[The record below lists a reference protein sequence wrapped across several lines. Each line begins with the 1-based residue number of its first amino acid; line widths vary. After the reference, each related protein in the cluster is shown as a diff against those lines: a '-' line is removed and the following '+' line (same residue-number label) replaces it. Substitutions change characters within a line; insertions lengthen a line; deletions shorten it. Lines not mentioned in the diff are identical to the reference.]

1 MKLNKLA
8 LAILFACS
16 FASASA
22 QGFATIV
29 GTVTDPSGSLIP
41 AAKVTVTDQGTQ
53 VLRSVTANEQ
63 GYYVIPALHPSTYTL
78 TASAS
83 GFATY
88 SQKDVT
94 VLADQSLTVD
104 AKMTIGQITETV
116 SIQTNTLQVDTST
129 STLSQV
135 VEEKRIVDLPL
146 NGRNPVALALLV
158 PGTIQAPANGADQG
172 QYKTIPSAITVSA
185 NGSRANQTGF
195 NLDGSSNNDIYTNVN
210 QPFPFPDALQEF
222 SVQTSN
228 YTARYG
234 GNSGAVVN
242 AISKSGTNTV
252 HGDLFEFNRNAVFN
266 GANHFGYLN
275 GVKTRDQLK
284 RNQFGGVVG
293 GPVYRD
299 HTFVFF
305 GYQQT
310 QIRNIQQGV
319 TSLVPTAANLTGDFS
334 SLCKV
339 PFVAGLCPSGSG
351 TQLYQPNNPKYPNP
365 GTAYLNN
372 KIPTSQFDPAAFL
385 FASKYLPTSTD
396 PTGTIAYGLPLSQ
409 SFNEYVVRGDQV
421 LGGNDR
427 LFARYYL
434 DKYNNN
440 PFLTSSNYL
449 TTVSATQIY
458 SHNAIVGET
467 HTFSPNVL
475 NDVRLSFSRVTTN
488 AGPPS
493 TSISAAD
500 LGIPVY
506 QPTQFAKALDGM
518 NVSGYFNNSSFPPS
532 IMNRMAY
539 TLSDDISWTRGRH
552 NFAFGGSVARGQ
564 VLLRDAFLY
573 GGVFSFTADNT
584 ASLTGSGGNAL
595 ASFLLGSMRRFQQG
609 AGEFKDNRNYYYTFY
624 VQDDFHV
631 SHRLTV
637 NLGLRYE
644 PFIPWYEVKGRVEQF
659 RSENYVNGIKSKQFP
674 NAPAG
679 LLFPGDAG
687 LPKYGVT
694 ASYLNFSLRV
704 GFAYDIRGDGK
715 TSIRGGYGIFFD
727 SQQVGIENNR
737 FVDVSPFSL
746 QVDVTTP
753 LGPLSNPYQ
762 GMTNPFPP
770 AASPSPS
777 FVFPTPV
784 LVVTY
789 DPRANSRMDAP
800 VTYNYNLTV
809 EHQFA
814 QGFLGRAAYVGSQSR
829 HQTETAELNPAIYYP
844 GNTASTDQRRAF
856 NGLPLGTVPTPTTAR
871 TQYGSIGQG
880 TQDLNGNYN
889 SLQLT
894 AQRRMKTLTLLANY
908 TYSKALDDVPNGQGN
923 AGVAAQSLSPL
934 PITNPLRHRFDYG
947 RSDFDRRHIA
957 TISYVWDLPTFA
969 KSNLLMRET
978 AGGWQLTGIVRR
990 QSGQGFTA
998 TAGTDRSQTG
1008 LGTDRAQQ
1016 IAANPYGGSACG
1028 TNLICVSYLNPAS
1041 FVTSYTTAN
1050 YPLGTY
1056 GNTGKNAFNGPAF
1069 MGWDVGALKNFAL
1082 MPEDRVRLQFHAEF
1096 FNVLNHTNYSN
1107 PTSAANSGNFGKIL
1121 GAQDP
1126 RIGQLALKVIF

>member
-1 MKLNKLA
+1 MLSKKNSIILPTVV
-8 LAILFACS
+8 ILFAFS
-16 FASASA
+16 LVSAFA
-22 QGFATIV
+22 QGFGTLV
-29 GTVTDPSGSLIP
+29 GTITDPSGSVIP
-41 AAKVTVTDQGTQ
+41 GVKVTVTDQGTQ
-53 VLRSVTANEQ
+53 TARSVLANAQ
-63 GYYVIPALHPSTYTL
+63 GYYVIPSLHPSTYDL
-78 TASAS
+78 TASTS
-83 GFATY
+83 GFATHE
-88 SQKDVT
+88 QKDVT
-94 VLADQSLTVD
+94 LLADQSLTVD
-104 AKMTIGQITETV
+104 IRMTIGRITETV
-116 SIQTNTLQVDTST
+116 SVQSNSIQVDTTT
-129 STLSQV
+129 SALSQV

-146 NGRNPVALALLV
+146 NGRNPVSLALLV

-242 AISKSGTNTV
+242 AISKSGTNSF
-252 HGDLFEFNRNAVFN
+252 HGDLFEFNRNAIFN

-284 RNQFGGVVG
+284 RNQFGGVIG
-293 GPVYRD
+293 GPIYRD

-310 QIRNIQQGV
+310 QIRNIQNGLNA
-319 TSLVPTAANLTGDFS
+319 LVSTQAELNGDFS
-334 SLCKV
+334 AIPAQLFNPVTKV
-339 PFVAGLCPSGSG
+339 PYTGNQIPKG
-351 TQLYQPNNPKYPNP
+351 T
-365 GTAYLNN
+365 
-372 KIPTSQFDPAAFL
+372 FDPAAVL
-385 FASKYLPTSTD
+385 FATKYLPISTVANGAI
-396 PTGTIAYGLPLSQ
+396 TYALPLSQ
-409 SFNEYVVRGDQV
+409 SFNEYIVRGDQV
-421 LGGNDR
+421 LGAGDH

-440 PFLTSSNYL
+440 PFLTASNYL
-449 TTVSATQIY
+449 TTVSATQIF
-458 SHNAIVGET
+458 SHNAILGES
-467 HTFSPNVL
+467 HVFSPNLL
-475 NDVRLSFSRVTTN
+475 NDLRLSFSRVTTN

-500 LGIPVY
+500 LNIPVY

-518 NVSGYFNNSSFPPS
+518 NVSGYFNISSFPPS

-539 TLSDDISWTRGRH
+539 TLSDDLNWTHGRH
-552 NFAFGGSVARGQ
+552 NFTLGGSVARGQ
-564 VLLRDAFLY
+564 VLLRDAYLY

-584 ASLTGSGGNAL
+584 GNAL
-595 ASFLLGSMRRFQQG
+595 SSFLLGSMRTFQQG

-624 VQDDFHV
+624 AQDDFHV
-631 SHRLTV
+631 SHNLTL

-644 PFIPWYEVKGRVEQF
+644 PFIPWYETKGRVEQF
-659 RSENYVNGIKSKQFP
+659 RAANYANGIVSTQFP

-694 ASYLNFSLRV
+694 ASYLNFSPRV
-704 GFAYDIRGDGK
+704 GFAYDPVGNGK
-715 TSIRGGYGIFFD
+715 SSIRGGFGVFFD

-737 FVDVSPFSL
+737 FVDVSPFSV
-746 QVDVTTP
+746 QVAVTTP
-753 LGPLSNPYQ
+753 AGLLSNPYL

-770 AASPSPS
+770 PAVPSPS
-777 FVFPTPV
+777 FVFPTPI

-800 VTYNYNLTV
+800 VAYNYNLTV

-814 QGFLGRAAYVGSQSR
+814 QGFLGRVAYVGSQSR

-856 NGLPLGTVPTPTTAR
+856 NGLPLGTVPTTTNAR
-871 TQYGSIGQG
+871 TLYGSIGQG

-908 TYSKALDDVPNGQGN
+908 TFSKALDDVPNGQGN
-923 AGVAAQSLSPL
+923 AGVAAQSLSTL
-934 PITNPLRHRFDYG
+934 PVTNPLRHKVDYG
-947 RSDFDRRHIA
+947 RSDFDRAHIA

-969 KSNLLMRET
+969 NSNLLMREV
-978 AGGWQLTGIVRR
+978 AGGWQLTGVMRR

-998 TAGTDRSQTG
+998 TAGSDRSQTG
-1008 LGTDRAQQ
+1008 LNTDRAMLTG
-1016 IAANPYGGSACG
+1016 ASPYGGSACG
-1028 TNLICVSYLNPAS
+1028 ATITCVSYLNPAA
-1041 FVTSYTTAN
+1041 FVTVYTATS

-1069 MGWDVGALKNFAL
+1069 IGWDVGALKNFAL
-1082 MPEDRVRLQFHAEF
+1082 MPEDRLRLQFHAEF
-1096 FNVLNHTNYSN
+1096 FNVLNHTNYNN
-1107 PTSAANSGNFGKIL
+1107 PTAAANSANFGKIL